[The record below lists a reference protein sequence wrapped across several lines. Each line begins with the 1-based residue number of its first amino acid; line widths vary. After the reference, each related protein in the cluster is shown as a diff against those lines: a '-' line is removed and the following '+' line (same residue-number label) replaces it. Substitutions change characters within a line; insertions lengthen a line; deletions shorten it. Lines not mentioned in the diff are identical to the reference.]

1 MAEKKVLTDRNLLN
15 IILKYAGIN
24 ILNRC
29 EVCGKVVKYQI
40 LHQEVNI
47 SRKCYI
53 NLESCEKLYF
63 CSDLCYIVYK
73 GECENLKFCIKL
85 FLILIIAFL
94 VLCLFILI
102 IASWKGR
109 SWRI

>member
-15 IILKYAGIN
+15 IILEYAGIN

-40 LHQEVNI
+40 LNQEVNI

-63 CSDLCYIVYK
+63 CSEVCLKVYK
-73 GECENLKFCIKL
+73 GECENLKFCMKL

-102 IASWKGR
+102 IVS
-109 SWRI
+109 

>member
-15 IILKYAGIN
+15 IILEYAGIN

-63 CSDLCYIVYK
+63 CDKECLCIYK
-73 GECENLKFCIKL
+73 RECENMKFCLKSCLVLIIVGLILSL
-85 FLILIIAFL
+85 FLLIVI
-94 VLCLFILI
+94 
-102 IASWKGR
+102 K
-109 SWRI
+109 